1 MKSSDILRAFTDAG
15 ADFAEQAADTNG
27 KTYQPDISAALDAI
41 RGKDDAPP
49 VTAAPEHE
57 SRMNRIL
64 LWACGI
70 AACAAVGVTAVLFA
84 SRANSGNIIQP
95 EGNAGGSVPMT
106 VMTNPTTAEIIPAAV
121 TDRDIPFTVSKANY
135 TDDEGFLSPDEQEAL
150 KSCVI
155 RSAADLKANKIQPE
169 KEYTDAFFDDHAL
182 IFVSTIFSC
191 TGDLPEVTK
200 VHVSGGTIEVTAD
213 REPAMDEAVQWWCTF
228 IEVSQADIAG
238 TGNQIILHSDTQIQ
252 KQTEL
257 PASDSNLAFTVS
269 DAVYQIADGSGS
281 YNDLK
286 NMVFFDT
293 ESLKRSPVQP
303 VKQYDDAFFKD
314 HALIFVTH
322 VFSSMNQHETVI
334 HSVHRTENALEI
346 YAERTHDAVEAAALQ
361 WWCTFLE
368 IDRAELEENRA
379 YDNVMLHVDQ
389 PYAEQ
394 PAVTSL
400 SIDLLPV
407 FSETTTTEFNPLF
420 PQDAFTEPTFT
431 TAPEYTLV
439 PLHSQNT
446 ETTAA
451 PVSTAVP
458 VNTAV
463 SGGTETVSNGT
474 EHTGID
480 IPARHFEY
488 ARQQPYSFLMRLDDT
503 YDDDLHV
510 ETGREWLEWF
520 DGLHGFYCAG
530 KGDQQDMGVAYA
542 INQYYDC
549 DILWFKVNITGDYP
563 EIRKISYNEN
573 GKLTVEAAMVHG
585 ELDPG
590 VYRVCLPVPHC
601 GTDSFF
607 QHPVKIWELVTKPAA
622 DESGELPQCGEQLTM
637 EILRTLVEK
646 GKQFTW
652 NDLVP
657 YAFAFRIDIP
667 DHSVTYRLEDDWL
680 LSFSEFN
687 SDAIS
692 PIDSGELYA
701 PDAITIYRLNDDI
714 LPWNKEG

>member
-95 EGNAGGSVPMT
+95 ESNAGGSVPMT
-106 VMTNPTTAEIIPAAV
+106 VITNPTTAEIIPAAV
-121 TDRDIPFTVSKANY
+121 TDRDIPFAVSKANY
-135 TDDEGFLSPDEQEAL
+135 TDDEGFLSLDEQEAL

-155 RSAADLKANKIQPE
+155 RSAADLKANRIQPE
-169 KEYTDAFFDDHAL
+169 KDYSEDYFNDHAL
-182 IFVSTIFSC
+182 VFVSTFFSC

-200 VHVSGGTIEVTAD
+200 VHVNSKSIEVTAE

-346 YAERTHDAVEAAALQ
+346 SAERKHDAVEAAALQ

-368 IDRAELEENRA
+368 IDRAELEGNRA

-394 PAVTSL
+394 PDVTSL

-420 PQDAFTEPTFT
+420 PP

-480 IPARHFEY
+480 IPARHFEFEK
-488 ARQQPYSFLMRLDDT
+488 QKPYSFLMRLDDT

-542 INQYYDC
+542 LNQYYDC

-563 EIRKISYNEN
+563 EIRQVTLNEN
-573 GKLTVEAAMVHG
+573 GKLTVKAAMVRG
-585 ELDPG
+585 ELARG
-590 VYRVCLPVPHC
+590 VYRVCVPLPHSDIAITEDTVN
-601 GTDSFF
+601 
-607 QHPVKIWELVTKPAA
+607 IWELEIASDTA
-622 DESGELPQCGEQLTM
+622 ESGVLPQ
-637 EILRTLVEK
+637 
-646 GKQFTW
+646 
-652 NDLVP
+652 
-657 YAFAFRIDIP
+657 
-667 DHSVTYRLEDDWL
+667 
-680 LSFSEFN
+680 
-687 SDAIS
+687 
-692 PIDSGELYA
+692 
-701 PDAITIYRLNDDI
+701 ITA
-714 LPWNKEG
+714 E